1 MDEEDIKRLNEE
13 VDAEIA
19 ADNQKIV
26 GQPGLQTDKIFFHD
40 RDKKHIGIKGGGEY
54 NPNWMDM
61 SSYWRG
67 TSGEEQKIPIPDI
80 YIDYSKKRTIDD
92 MRATGQ
98 ALLGTGD
105 EIEAFYKS
113 YVDKNSKNY
122 TENLNTI
129 RSEITKYRE
138 ENPGA
143 SITSEV
149 LGGILTGP
157 AYIGKTGLATFGRIL
172 LGGGLTG
179 LGKADPDENLKEYN
193 LDLELPGQTMF
204 RLEQGFN
211 GSLFSLPF
219 AMLGRYLQPD
229 AVAKIMQ
236 NKGVHITPGMMT
248 GGEAKSL
255 EKIFETLP
263 GGSAIIANKAK
274 ALKTFNEVAYREL
287 YGDIN
292 NVLKQIIKRNPV
304 FKDGIPV
311 YEKSVKG
318 LKFPKIKISQKGVKE
333 GDGFELFK
341 TADKHIDKIYKEF
354 HKVVKLSNKGDIEN
368 QITTKIDELLPEKS
382 AKSMKE
388 LLNKV
393 LYHRFTKPT
402 NEQGPGGFVLEGN
415 NLKEAMSVIKR
426 MWRKENKGTGA
437 VTELN
442 AKAYKAVADILT
454 KEIAKQNPKY
464 AQQYL
469 AFDALYPKFL
479 TLEKAI
485 NSTKN
490 LPGYFSPD
498 NLIAAGKSLSGQGSK
513 KNYALDKT
521 FFGDYG
527 RQGSYLGIGDDTKE
541 MAGYYAI
548 GLATS
553 GGLGMASGNPFA
565 GFAAPYVGGALYR
578 GLARPVTGAVR
589 QGAVPG
595 LSPML
600 SDVLRE
606 RFNY

>member
-26 GQPGLQTDKIFFHD
+26 GQPGLITDKIFFHD
-40 RDKKHIGIKGGGEY
+40 RDKKHIGIKGGGEFD
-54 NPNWMDM
+54 PNWMNM

-67 TSGEEQKIPIPDI
+67 TSGEEQKIPIPNI
-80 YIDYSKKRTIDD
+80 YIDYSKERTIND

-98 ALLGTGD
+98 ALLGSGD

-122 TENLNTI
+122 TENL
-129 RSEITKYRE
+129 
-138 ENPGA
+138 
-143 SITSEV
+143 
-149 LGGILTGP
+149 
-157 AYIGKTGLATFGRIL
+157 
-172 LGGGLTG
+172 
-179 LGKADPDENLKEYN
+179 KEYN

-204 RLEQGFN
+204 RLEEGFN

-219 AMLGRYLQPD
+219 AILGRYLQPD

-236 NKGVHITPGMMT
+236 NKGVHITPGMMA

-263 GGSAIIANKAK
+263 GGSAVIANKAK

-318 LKFPKIKISQKGVKE
+318 LRFPKIKIGKGN
-333 GDGFELFK
+333 GFELFK

-354 HKVVKLSNKGDIEN
+354 HKVVKLSNRGDIES

-388 LLNKV
+388 LLDKV

-402 NEQGPGGFVLEGN
+402 NGQGPGGFVLEGN

-498 NLIAAGKSLSGQGSK
+498 NLIAAGKKVGGHVSEK
-513 KNYALDKT
+513 AYALDKT

-527 RQGSYLGIGDDTKE
+527 RKGKHLGIGDDPDGL
-541 MAGYYAI
+541 AAYYTL
-548 GLATS
+548 GLATTT
-553 GGLGMASGNPFA
+553 GLGMATGNSFA
-565 GFAAPYVGGALYR
+565 GFVAPYVGGALYR
-578 GLARPVTGAVR
+578 GLARPFTGAIR

-595 LSPML
+595 VSPTIA
-600 SDVLRE
+600 DALRE
-606 RFNY
+606 NFNY